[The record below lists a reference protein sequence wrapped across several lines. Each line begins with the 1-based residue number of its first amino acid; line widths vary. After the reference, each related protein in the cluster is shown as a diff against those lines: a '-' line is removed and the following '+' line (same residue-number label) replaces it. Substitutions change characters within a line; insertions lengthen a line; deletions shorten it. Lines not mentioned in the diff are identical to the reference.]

1 MTKNYLGYGYTNSR
15 GVARLQYNPNDEQ
28 LTQSGY
34 KNTHT
39 NNTQITAQI
48 THKNKTYTSN
58 TKQYNGITEQIIFQD
73 NQTTNKTNSYN
84 IRATG
89 TITYHQNEYLQISDS
104 SIATRRNATINNPIN
119 TSDNIIFEADIYAVT
134 SIGWWAGLVILKDNK
149 DTLCFTLGTDIRE
162 LINDSN
168 KFVDYL
174 NGTYSPNQWYHMK
187 LELNN
192 GNFIL
197 SIYSEDTLIET
208 CTHQIP
214 SEFESIQGYIG
225 FNLPS
230 ENDLRVRN
238 VKLQQNG
245 G

>member
-1 MTKNYLGYGYTNSR
+1 MTKTYLGYGYTNNR
-15 GVARLQYNPNDEQ
+15 GVAKLEYTPNNEK
-28 LTQSGY
+28 LTTTGY

-58 TKQYNGITEQIIFQD
+58 TKQYTGQTTQILFQD
-73 NQTTNKTNSYN
+73 DQTTNKTNQYN
-84 IRATG
+84 IRTTG

-104 SIATRRNATINNPIN
+104 SIATGRVATINNLIN

-134 SIGWWAGLVILKDNK
+134 SIGSWAGVTIQKDNG
-149 DTLCFTLGTDIRE
+149 DGLYFLLSSEIRK
-162 LINDSN
+162 LINHSN
-168 KFVDYL
+168 RFVTYL
-174 NGTYSPNQWYHMK
+174 SGTYYPNQWYHFE
-187 LELNN
+187 LELKK
-192 GNFIL
+192 GDFIL
-197 SIYSEDTLIET
+197 SIYSEDTLIGT
-208 CTHQIP
+208 CTYQIP
-214 SEFESIQGYIG
+214 SEFESIQGHIG
-225 FNLPS
+225 FSLPS